1 MVLLSHR
8 PPRPAGGTTAPRAG
22 RAATRSARL
31 VSVLQAAAGGL
42 LTETAFP
49 DRSWW
54 PMAFVGVALLV
65 LALDRDSPR
74 WAGLVGFVWALGLF
88 VPHLYWANEAA
99 GVLPWLALSVLQA
112 ALVAVGTT
120 AWALTRRVPRLNRYG
135 PLPAAAFALVWAAAE
150 QLRSSWPFGGF
161 PWARLAFS
169 QTEGPLLTLAWLA
182 GAPLVSAAVA
192 FGGFTLAATL
202 TLVRAHRLRS
212 AALTA
217 AATIA
222 LPLAGAAIPL
232 DTDPQ
237 SGTLRLAAVQGNVP
251 DDDTQGPSRSRV
263 ILDNHVAGTLALLD
277 QVAPGDLDVVLWPE
291 NATDID
297 PRADD
302 DARGVVDEAAQALDA
317 PILVGTDRYTDA
329 GRYNDML
336 LWEPGA
342 GPTLSYSKQR
352 PAPFGE
358 YIPWRPFVRL
368 FSAEVDRVS
377 IDMIPGQEPA
387 IVPIPTPRLNRDV
400 PFATII
406 CFEVAYDALIR
417 EAVLQGAELI
427 VVPTNNASFGLTAE
441 STQQLA
447 MSRLRAVEHGRATIQ
462 ISTVGVSAIIAP
474 DGSVLQ
480 QTQLFTPDQML
491 AELPLRTSL
500 TPADQLGEWPTIAIV
515 ALSLV
520 ALLSGLVTT
529 LGSSR
534 RDRAAIAS
542 GATGPAEPSSELD
555 RRSTQPGAG
564 TRQPELDDA
573 DATAN

>member
-1 MVLLSHR
+1 MVADGLRRRRTPRTRTGQGLPTMGWAGRLRVGAGPVR
-8 PPRPAGGTTAPRAG
+8 PAPVLGQRSSRGPALARPVRPAG
-22 RAATRSARL
+22 SARGRRHHSL
-31 VSVLQAAAGGL
+31 GADQTRATPEPIRAAAGSRVRPRLGRRRATALQLAVRGVPLGASGL
-42 LTETAFP
+42 LP
-49 DRSWW
+49 DRG
-54 PMAFVGVALLV
+54 PAAHPRMAS
-65 LALDRDSPR
+65 RR
-74 WAGLVGFVWALGLF
+74 
-88 VPHLYWANEAA
+88 
-99 GVLPWLALSVLQA
+99 
-112 ALVAVGTT
+112 ALV
-120 AWALTRRVPRLNRYG
+120 
-135 PLPAAAFALVWAAAE
+135 
-150 QLRSSWPFGGF
+150 S
-161 PWARLAFS
+161 
-169 QTEGPLLTLAWLA
+169 
-182 GAPLVSAAVA
+182 
-192 FGGFTLAATL
+192 
-202 TLVRAHRLRS
+202 
-212 AALTA
+212 
-217 AATIA
+217 ATIA
-222 LPLAGAAIPL
+222 LPLAGTAIPL
-232 DTDPQ
+232 DTTAQ
-237 SGTLRLAAVQGNVP
+237 SGTLRLGAVQGNVP
-251 DDDTQGPSRSRV
+251 DDNTQTPSRSRA

-400 PFATII
+400 PVATII

-474 DGSVLQ
+474 DGTIQQ
-480 QTQLFTPDQML
+480 QTQLFTSDQVL
-491 AELPLRTSL
+491 SELPLRTAL
-500 TPADQLGEWPTIAIV
+500 TPADRLGDWPTITAVIFTSMGMLGGLAENRRRARHADIHRDASLIEVQAPLGAIS
-515 ALSLV
+515 A
-520 ALLSGLVTT
+520 
-529 LGSSR
+529 
-534 RDRAAIAS
+534 DD
-542 GATGPAEPSSELD
+542 GAP
-555 RRSTQPGAG
+555 
-564 TRQPELDDA
+564 
-573 DATAN
+573 

>member
-8 PPRPAGGTTAPRAG
+8 PPLPDGGTTPPRAW
-22 RAATRSARL
+22 RAATPSTR
-31 VSVLQAAAGGL
+31 VISVLQATAGGL

-49 DRSWW
+49 ERSWW

-120 AWALTRRVPRLNRYG
+120 AWALTRRVPRLHRYG
-135 PLPAAAFALVWAAAE
+135 PLPAAGFALVWVAAE

-169 QTEGPLLTLAWLA
+169 QTEGPLLALAWLA

-192 FGGFTLAATL
+192 FGGFALAATF
-202 TLVRAHRLRS
+202 TLVGANHVRS

-222 LPLAGAAIPL
+222 LPLAGTAIPL
-232 DTDPQ
+232 NVNAE

-251 DDDTQGPSRSRV
+251 DDDALTPSRSRIV
-263 ILDNHVAGTLALLD
+263 LDNHVAGTLALLGE
-277 QVAPGDLDVVLWPE
+277 VAPGDLDVVLWPE

-302 DARGVVDEAAQALDA
+302 AARRAVDDAARAIDAA
-317 PILVGTDRYTDA
+317 ILVGTDRFTDA

-336 LWEPGA
+336 LWEPGR
-342 GPTLSYSKQR
+342 GPTFSYSKQR

-358 YIPWRPFVRL
+358 YIPLRSIVRI

-377 IDMIPGQEPA
+377 IDMIAGQEPA
-387 IVPIPTPRLNRDV
+387 IVPIPVSRLGRDV
-400 PFATII
+400 PLATII

-417 EAVLQGAELI
+417 EAVRQGAELI

-441 STQQLA
+441 SAQQLA

-462 ISTVGVSAIIAP
+462 ISTVGVSAIIGP
-474 DGSVLQ
+474 DGSVQQ
-480 QTQLFTPDQML
+480 QTGLFTPGQMI

-500 TPADQLGEWPTIAIV
+500 TPADRLGDWPTIAVIV
-515 ALSLV
+515 LAF
-520 ALLSGLVTT
+520 AGLLGGLVVTR
-529 LGSSR
+529 LR
-534 RDRAAIAS
+534 RAANRTHALA
-542 GATGPAEPSSELD
+542 GTETSSDLD
-555 RRSTQPGAG
+555 HRSTRPAVS
-564 TRQPELDDA
+564 TEHPE
-573 DATAN
+573 

>member
-1 MVLLSHR
+1 M
-8 PPRPAGGTTAPRAG
+8 
-22 RAATRSARL
+22 
-31 VSVLQAAAGGL
+31 
-42 LTETAFP
+42 
-49 DRSWW
+49 
-54 PMAFVGVALLV
+54 
-65 LALDRDSPR
+65 
-74 WAGLVGFVWALGLF
+74 
-88 VPHLYWANEAA
+88 
-99 GVLPWLALSVLQA
+99 
-112 ALVAVGTT
+112 
-120 AWALTRRVPRLNRYG
+120 
-135 PLPAAAFALVWAAAE
+135 
-150 QLRSSWPFGGF
+150 
-161 PWARLAFS
+161 
-169 QTEGPLLTLAWLA
+169 
-182 GAPLVSAAVA
+182 
-192 FGGFTLAATL
+192 
-202 TLVRAHRLRS
+202 RAHRLRS

-302 DARGVVDEAAQALDA
+302 DAWRAVDEAAQALDA
-317 PILVGTDRYTDA
+317 PILVGTDRYIDA

-336 LWEPGA
+336 LWEPGD
-342 GPTLSYSKQR
+342 GPTFSYSKQR

-358 YIPWRPFVRL
+358 YIPLRPFVRL

-387 IVPIPTPRLNRDV
+387 IVPILVPRLDRDV
-400 PFATII
+400 PVATVI
-406 CFEVAYDALIR
+406 CFEVVYDALIR
-417 EAVLQGAELI
+417 DAVVQGAELI
-427 VVPTNNASFGLTAE
+427 VVPTNNASFGFTAE

-447 MSRLRAVEHGRATIQ
+447 MSRLRAVEHGRATVQ

-480 QTQLFTPDQML
+480 QTQLFTSDQML
-491 AELPLRTSL
+491 AALPLRTSL

-520 ALLSGLVTT
+520 ALLSRLVTT